1 MPQSKTRKVTLATYI
16 GSKAFR
22 DGVEDYHK
30 GVWRADEY
38 PLRFVLQYEKGRLFA
53 AACGD
58 NLPTLKVGRY
68 VTPAALI
75 AYRKH
80 RNEGAWT

>member
-1 MPQSKTRKVTLATYI
+1 MTQAKTRGVKPVTFI

-22 DGVEDYHK
+22 EGVEDYHK

-68 VTPAALI
+68 VTPSALI

-80 RNEGAWT
+80 KKEGAWT